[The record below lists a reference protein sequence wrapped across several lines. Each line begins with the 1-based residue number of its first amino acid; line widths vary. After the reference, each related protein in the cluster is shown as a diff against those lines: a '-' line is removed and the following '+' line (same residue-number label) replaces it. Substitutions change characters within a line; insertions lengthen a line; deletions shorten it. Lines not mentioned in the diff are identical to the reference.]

1 MKLFSCASPAA
12 PAPLFALLMG
22 DLPASALVEPAPT
35 ARHLQKQVRRHESPA
50 VGSGERLEPLDD
62 GGEPET
68 AGGAQEPSPE
78 RREDRPPP
86 RCGRRRGRRHG
97 QGCVRGPTRPAW
109 AGGDRV
115 GSPRGGGPTPPVRAP
130 SQ

>member
-35 ARHLQKQVRRHESPA
+35 ARHLQKQMRRHESPA
-50 VGSGERLEPLDD
+50 VGCGERLEPLDD

-68 AGGAQEPSPE
+68 VGVAQEPSPE
-78 RREDRPPP
+78 RRGTRAEAHGEIDPGRRAPPARPP
-86 RCGRRRGRRHG
+86 
-97 QGCVRGPTRPAW
+97 A
-109 AGGDRV
+109 
-115 GSPRGGGPTPPVRAP
+115 PP
-130 SQ
+130 